1 MLDWLYR
8 ALGAMLAFFSGITGS
23 YAIALVFYALI
34 FKIVFL
40 PFSIKQQKNQVKMA
54 KLTPQIELIR
64 AKYKGRTDR
73 ASMQKQQQEIMEFQQ
88 KEGYSPLSGCLPL
101 LIQLPII
108 MLLYAVIQNPLSYT
122 ARTIDVVDYYND
134 HYEDDSFNLADLENH
149 EYGDFFIQAYGDAVT
164 NDDGSYRE
172 LTRDDI
178 ISALKNRYK
187 DEVTSDTEIALIDAV
202 LKDVKDGMD
211 EKGIEKYGFT
221 YDSLSAFELFGVNLA
236 KTPSFND
243 FDLLVLIPVLAAV
256 SSWLSM
262 FLMRKMN
269 NTGLQTAQDAQTQA
283 SMRIM
288 DLVMPLMTLF
298 IAFNFSAMLG
308 LYWMLQSLI
317 GILQSF
323 ILSRTM
329 PLPKYTE
336 EELREM
342 KRKQKEVEKAQRQ
355 AAKLQP
361 KHKSLHYIDEDDY
374 DELPTVAPSQPQN
387 NDKNRIGGND
397 IPEIKD

>member
-1 MLDWLYR
+1 
-8 ALGAMLAFFSGITGS
+8 
-23 YAIALVFYALI
+23 
-34 FKIVFL
+34 
-40 PFSIKQQKNQVKMA
+40 
-54 KLTPQIELIR
+54 
-64 AKYKGRTDR
+64 
-73 ASMQKQQQEIMEFQQ
+73 
-88 KEGYSPLSGCLPL
+88 
-101 LIQLPII
+101 
-108 MLLYAVIQNPLSYT
+108 
-122 ARTIDVVDYYND
+122 
-134 HYEDDSFNLADLENH
+134 
-149 EYGDFFIQAYGDAVT
+149 
-164 NDDGSYRE
+164 
-172 LTRDDI
+172 
-178 ISALKNRYK
+178 
-187 DEVTSDTEIALIDAV
+187 
-202 LKDVKDGMD
+202 
-211 EKGIEKYGFT
+211 
-221 YDSLSAFELFGVNLA
+221 
-236 KTPSFND
+236 
-243 FDLLVLIPVLAAV
+243 
-256 SSWLSM
+256 
-262 FLMRKMN
+262 MRKMN